1 MTNEIQQMPLKIFI
15 SYSVHDLSVV
25 DMVNAHLLPHAQTF
39 FWNQNKAPGYDAWT
53 TIHSWIDQ
61 ADLVVVVLTGNTLSR
76 ALSVGNEV
84 GYARKAGKRII
95 PLVAPEVPKGELG
108 CLEGITYIR
117 LDYNNPGNTIAQLQH
132 AVKAFAE
139 QKASSGKALAV
150 LGLIALGLVAF
161 SK

>member
-1 MTNEIQQMPLKIFI
+1 MSDAVPSSLSVFI
-15 SYSVHDLSVV
+15 SYSVHDRAIV
-25 DMVNAHLLPHAQTF
+25 DAINAQLQPHAQTL
-39 FWNQNKAPGYDAWT
+39 FWAQNNVPGKDAWA
-53 TIHSWIDQ
+53 TINSWIDA

-117 LDYNNPGNTIAQLQH
+117 LDNESPETTIAQLH
-132 AVKAFAE
+132 SALAE
-139 QKASSGKALAV
+139 YAHQKAESRRAVAL
-150 LGLIALGLVAF
+150 LGLIALGVIAF